1 MTEKKEETP
10 EQPFL
15 QKKVGEKPESPEEY
29 LERVTMIDDRRDKIV
44 FAKRAFEAV
53 AMARKQEQARYW
65 SMDEKSLSIQQKRD
79 ILLTS
84 PTVKELIAEA
94 KEHGKETGYA
104 EFNLKSESII
114 EKARAEEKER
124 QTNLCVEIVNTN
136 IKATVEEWQ
145 KKVVDAYEKGKQ
157 DAKKSFLSNE
167 LPCHWLNILRAKQEF
182 IDSINQKHFEW
193 FEKEISERIRQKTAR
208 EIFEILEASSQS
220 EYYPIYQKSVFNNI
234 KARYLSGKAGEA
246 QKSIS
251 NTSSMTDAVS
261 PAPVNID
268 GGLWLTSGKRIVLDS
283 YNNEAFA
290 PPYDK
295 KIMTAKELTS
305 GIPFQ
310 EFLNR
315 LAKGQ
320 QEMTEKQEE
329 TK

>member
-157 DAKKSFLSNE
+157 E
-167 LPCHWLNILRAKQEF
+167 ER
-182 IDSINQKHFEW
+182 
-193 FEKEISERIRQKTAR
+193 ERIRKLVDSGALKL
-208 EIFEILEASSQS
+208 EII
-220 EYYPIYQKSVFNNI
+220 SVPTT
-234 KARYLSGKAGEA
+234 E
-246 QKSIS
+246 
-251 NTSSMTDAVS
+251 VE
-261 PAPVNID
+261 
-268 GGLWLTSGKRIVLDS
+268 KRIMAYVRQ
-283 YNNEAFA
+283 E
-290 PPYDK
+290 
-295 KIMTAKELTS
+295 IAKE
-305 GIPFQ
+305 II
-310 EFLNR
+310 EFGHWLVNSP
-315 LAKGQ
+315 KNPNKFSVKWI
-320 QEMTEKQEE
+320 TEKHKDFKEQKEGG
-329 TK
+329 